1 MSEPITTRGSV
12 RKRLLLV
19 GVVVAAVYALSSGA
33 MLLRP
38 SPHFHFTD
46 MAWNLMHGRIDT
58 DTPRRWANQPP
69 RADDPPGLHDAIQR
83 HLVGPDGK
91 AGGWNDWAS
100 YRVLTLKGG
109 QVVRGVFPWKDQPGP
124 RAKEFHTL
132 DGKLM
137 IIDVDKELKTGC
149 DAARPA
155 ERCDRVVY
163 QVSFPPLPALL
174 MMPLVLLQGY
184 RANDVIVTLLFA
196 VLSAVLFAAW
206 LERLARP
213 VELGG
218 RGLIHTTARDRLWL
232 VALMAL
238 GTVTWYCSIRGSV
251 WFTALVIGL
260 TLHLA
265 YLWFA
270 EGARRPFWAGLC
282 FGLGVATRTPLLFAG
297 LFLPL
302 EALFPDGEAAWRRRG
317 GMAKALGQIAWF
329 ALPAAAIGAGLA
341 WFNWIRWEN
350 PTEFGH
356 LYLLEGTRG
365 PTREHGLFNTVFL
378 NNNLAAAVTN
388 MPRLLATAPFVMV
401 TRHGL
406 GLLASSPALLALL
419 GGPRLVADAPRDD
432 LTERRR
438 RGLARNLGWTLA
450 AVVVPGLVYQNDGWQ
465 QFAYRFSMDFMPLL
479 LGIFALR
486 VQHLSRGVKALIVL
500 SIVVQAFGA
509 VTFGRMEQFYYD

>member
-1 MSEPITTRGSV
+1 
-12 RKRLLLV
+12 
-19 GVVVAAVYALSSGA
+19 
-33 MLLRP
+33 
-38 SPHFHFTD
+38 
-46 MAWNLMHGRIDT
+46 
-58 DTPRRWANQPP
+58 
-69 RADDPPGLHDAIQR
+69 
-83 HLVGPDGK
+83 
-91 AGGWNDWAS
+91 
-100 YRVLTLKGG
+100 
-109 QVVRGVFPWKDQPGP
+109 
-124 RAKEFHTL
+124 
-132 DGKLM
+132 
-137 IIDVDKELKTGC
+137 
-149 DAARPA
+149 
-155 ERCDRVVY
+155 
-163 QVSFPPLPALL
+163 
-174 MMPLVLLQGY
+174 
-184 RANDVIVTLLFA
+184 
-196 VLSAVLFAAW
+196 
-206 LERLARP
+206 
-213 VELGG
+213 
-218 RGLIHTTARDRLWL
+218 
-232 VALMAL
+232 
-238 GTVTWYCSIRGSV
+238 
-251 WFTALVIGL
+251 
-260 TLHLA
+260 
-265 YLWFA
+265 
-270 EGARRPFWAGLC
+270 
-282 FGLGVATRTPLLFAG
+282 VATRTPLLFAG

>member
-1 MSEPITTRGSV
+1 
-12 RKRLLLV
+12 
-19 GVVVAAVYALSSGA
+19 
-33 MLLRP
+33 
-38 SPHFHFTD
+38 
-46 MAWNLMHGRIDT
+46 
-58 DTPRRWANQPP
+58 
-69 RADDPPGLHDAIQR
+69 
-83 HLVGPDGK
+83 
-91 AGGWNDWAS
+91 
-100 YRVLTLKGG
+100 
-109 QVVRGVFPWKDQPGP
+109 
-124 RAKEFHTL
+124 
-132 DGKLM
+132 
-137 IIDVDKELKTGC
+137 
-149 DAARPA
+149 
-155 ERCDRVVY
+155 
-163 QVSFPPLPALL
+163 
-174 MMPLVLLQGY
+174 
-184 RANDVIVTLLFA
+184 
-196 VLSAVLFAAW
+196 VLFAAW

-419 GGPRLVADAPRDD
+419 GGPRLVADAPRDG